1 MKGYLLAA
9 VALVAVII
17 IGGIAIFFLVEEPEQ
32 DAGIS
37 ATRATI
43 PYQAVYDMATFGKS
57 EVHDP
62 NMIFCIR
69 VQSTL
74 PKVTHSDISFYI
86 DSISGSMPLR
96 IDNEGIFELPL
107 RSDLLEENPMLV
119 TNQPKGT
126 MSLEGCIRF
135 QGNSGNQPQE
145 ISYSALMMPA
155 TWMQKMQHSQAAAN
169 GQTNIPRISGINI
182 RILESNGM
190 PLVIR
195 SNKEEIS
202 LQPNENGICFIPFKE
217 VLLLENPMVTF
228 PGKNVETMEV
238 VMEEAG

>member
-17 IGGIAIFFLVEEPEQ
+17 IGGIAIFFLVGEPEQ

-37 ATRATI
+37 DTRAII

-74 PKVTHSDISFYI
+74 PKVTPSDISFYI
-86 DSISGSMPLR
+86 DSISGSIPLR

-107 RSDLLEENPMLV
+107 RSDLLEENPILV

-135 QGNSGNQPQE
+135 KGNSGSQPQE

-169 GQTNIPRISGINI
+169 GQTKIPRISGINI

-217 VLLLENPMVTF
+217 VLLLENPMVSF